1 MQMQD
6 ILVLSFDAFLAG
18 EHLDLCPELSTG
30 YCKFDLSDDETDEVS
45 FTCGFMIFA
54 FYE

>member
-18 EHLDLCPELSTG
+18 EHLDLCPELSSG
-30 YCKFDLSDDETDEVS
+30 YCKFDLSDDETDVVS
-45 FTCGFMIFA
+45 FTFGFMICA